1 MLTPHVLELI
11 DIVVAI
17 HVKSGGEQADKM
29 REILTQSHA
38 IAYMDGQLEVI
49 NGLDA
54 GIQTHQAIR
63 RAAA

>member
-1 MLTPHVLELI
+1 MLSPHVTELI

-17 HVKSGGEQADKM
+17 HVKSGGEADKM
-29 REILTQSHA
+29 REILTQSHM
-38 IAYMDGQLEVI
+38 IAFMDGQLEVI

-63 RAAA
+63 REAA